1 MSADFWTA
9 CAQFAKYAILAYWV
23 WQSRQE
29 SKELN
34 RRLDAIDAIDARLMC
49 VPFDHEFFAVGVPA
63 RAFCRDRMGLL
74 PKLLVSNGIHF
85 R

>member
-34 RRLDAIDAIDARLMC
+34 RRLDAIDARLMC